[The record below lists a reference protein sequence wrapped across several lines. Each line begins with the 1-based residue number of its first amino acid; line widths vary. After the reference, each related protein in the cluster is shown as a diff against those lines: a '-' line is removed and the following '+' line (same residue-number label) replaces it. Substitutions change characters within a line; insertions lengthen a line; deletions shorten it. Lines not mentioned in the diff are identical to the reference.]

1 MLYIS
6 RDSQIAYYHAPKNGS
21 RTMLGYLALTKE
33 PDLYDKHPEYF
44 KERDDEVY
52 WELRNRTH
60 LASGHH
66 FEDLVAPSAEQD
78 IRIVVKR
85 DPVKRFISGYRNRV
99 LFHKKLN
106 RETPSITEFIDN
118 FEHYHS
124 HSDIETHF
132 RPQVQFFGLDKSKF
146 SHIFDI
152 TEMHLVRQLFED
164 TYNRKF
170 PDIRLQQGG
179 NDVKITLTQEQEEW
193 IHERYKQDYDTG
205 WC

>member
-1 MLYIS
+1 MIYIS
-6 RDSQIAYYHAPKNGS
+6 SDSQIAYYHAPKNGS
-21 RTMLGYLALTKE
+21 RTMLGYLALIKAPT
-33 PDLYDKHPEYF
+33 LYESHPEYF

-60 LASGHH
+60 LASSHH
-66 FEDLVAPSAEQD
+66 FTDCIVPSAEQD

-99 LFHKKLN
+99 LFHKRLN
-106 RETPSITEFIDN
+106 QMPSIDEFISN
-118 FEHYHS
+118 YAKYSS

-132 RPQVQFFGLDKSKF
+132 REQVQFFGFDKTKF
-146 SHIFDI
+146 THVFDV

-164 TYNRKF
+164 TYSRPF
-170 PDIRLQQGG
+170 PNLRLQQGG
-179 NDVKITLTQEQEEW
+179 NDVKISLTPQQEEW
-193 IHERYKQDYDTG
+193 IHERYKRDYEAG